1 VPNSN
6 GDLKQLQPTSQKN
19 HRGLPQIATRRPK
32 GATNEHGK
40 NKLGGGKK
48 TDSQLPL
55 PSIDQKMQFQNIT
68 AETKK
73 MIRDIANTTPLLH
86 SQK

>member
-1 VPNSN
+1 
-6 GDLKQLQPTSQKN
+6 
-19 HRGLPQIATRRPK
+19 
-32 GATNEHGK
+32 
-40 NKLGGGKK
+40 LGGGKK

-55 PSIDQKMQFQNIT
+55 PSIDQKMQFRIIT

-73 MIRDIANTTPLLH
+73 MIKDIANTTPQLH

>member
-19 HRGLPQIATRRPK
+19 HRGLPQIATRRELQMSTEK
-32 GATNEHGK
+32 ANWE
-40 NKLGGGKK
+40 GGKK

-68 AETKK
+68 TETKK

>member
-1 VPNSN
+1 
-6 GDLKQLQPTSQKN
+6 
-19 HRGLPQIATRRPK
+19 LPPE

-40 NKLGGGKK
+40 SKLGGGKK